1 MSDEENLMDI
11 DSVDALET
19 DESGSAETSA
29 VLAYLKNKQGTIIV
43 PYVNA
48 ADENEL
54 GVVKPDNVTL
64 QSVNGTLS
72 VIGGGSG
79 SDGSGIPPSNCKNL
93 TIKKSGLN
101 YSLKWQDPD
110 DTILDKQ
117 TLSSWGKTV
126 IVRKEG
132 SFPADIDDGDIIIEN
147 TTKDAYFETA
157 LTDTVENAN
166 SDYYY
171 KAFPVSLNG
180 AINYN
185 AKNNFTE
192 AIIYEFCINPNE
204 SNPAARV
211 TYPAGCVNENF
222 TPAKM
227 DFANGSF
234 NYGDWEHAFFQ
245 PRPVMVKYDGSV
257 DYELYKPDFRYKA
270 DGVTASDVAN
280 TNYGGNAMI
289 AFPQVWF
296 KFEMDGTLM
305 HVYVSNKQVD
315 ENYHCYTHINK
326 NGVLLD
332 EIFIMAFQ
340 PGNISSKLR
349 SLSGITILTNNSG
362 TTELTY
368 AQNNGACWNLMDY
381 GEFNMI
387 AHLLTLMAK
396 STNVEAVYGKGR
408 DSNNA
413 NSTTGECISNG
424 MFYGTSATGKLKIFG
439 IENYYANYWKR
450 CNGCVY
456 NTTDGMKYKLCD
468 YTTDGSTVIGY
479 NTDGSGYLKHQTFS
493 GSSGGYISQMRL
505 TANGIFPTV
514 ASGSATTHWCD
525 GLWWANGGFAK
536 VGGSYGNGS
545 LDGAFCLDLYIAVSY
560 SYADIGGS
568 LSCKPL

>member
-1 MSDEENLMDI
+1 MAENIDI
-11 DSVDALET
+11 EDVSVT
-19 DESGSAETSA
+19 ESQESESVATPA
-29 VLAYLKNKQGTIIV
+29 ILAQLHTKNGTIIV
-43 PYVNA
+43 PQINNA
-48 ADENEL
+48 TLNEPGIIRPDGVTTFVEN
-54 GVVKPDNVTL
+54 GVL
-64 QSVNGTLS
+64 SSV
-72 VIGGGSG
+72 GGSG
-79 SDGSGIPPSNCKNL
+79 GSNSTGIPPSNCLNL
-93 TIKKSGLN
+93 TIKKNGTSV
-101 YSLKWQDPD
+101 SLKWQDPN
-110 DTILDKQ
+110 DTIINKQ
-117 TLSSWGKTV
+117 TLSTWGKTI
-126 IVRKEG
+126 IVRKED
-132 SFPADIDDGDIIIEN
+132 SFPENEEDGDVIVIN
-147 TTKDAYFETA
+147 TTRNAYFENA
-157 LTDTVENAN
+157 YVDTIDDA
-166 SDYYY
+166 SKDYKY

-180 AINYN
+180 AVNLDS
-185 AKNNFTE
+185 KNNFTE
-192 AIIYEFCINPNE
+192 AIIYEFCINPND
-204 SNPAARV
+204 SNPASRV
-211 TYPAGCVNENF
+211 TYPVGCTNENF

-227 DFANGSF
+227 NFGDGFD
-234 NYGDWEHAFFQ
+234 YGDWEHAFFQ
-245 PRPVMVKYDGSV
+245 PRPVMVKYDGTV

-280 TNYGGNAMI
+280 QNYGGNAMI

-305 HVYVSNKQVD
+305 HIYVANKQVD

-349 SLSGITILTNNSG
+349 SLSGISIMTSQTG
-362 TTELTY
+362 TTEMTY
-368 AQNNGACWNLMDY
+368 AQNNGACWNIMDY

-387 AHLLTLMAK
+387 AMLLTLMGK
-396 STNVEAVYGKGR
+396 STNVEAVFGKGR

-413 NSTTGECISNG
+413 NATTGECIADG
-424 MFYGTSATGKLKIFG
+424 MFYGTQATGKLKIFG

-479 NTDGSGYLKHQTFS
+479 NTDGQGYLTHQTFS

-514 ASGSATTHWCD
+514 ASGSATTHYCD
-525 GLWWANGGFAK
+525 GLWWANGGFAR
-536 VGGSYGNGS
+536 VGGSYGRGS
-545 LDGAFCLDLYIAVSY
+545 LGGAFCLRLDTAVSY
-560 SYADIGGS
+560 SDGDVGGS